1 MVSIVWPVRT
11 EEQKHLL
18 WCPCVAGMHPGK
30 LNRLLPYINTHKYIQ
45 SHGAKTPRD
54 SFCLLWTAFFFF
66 IYMPASSIFLRPHS
80 ISFLSTATTSIYY
93 YYYSSLHHVVS
104 SPRRRIV
111 SSTRPVV
118 HPRQSVNHADSSSP
132 VILPPEASIL
142 PSRRRCSTNNHH
154 LRSPLEARSVAVSPL
169 GQYNLVTGWTEEE
182 DRTE

>member
-1 MVSIVWPVRT
+1 
-11 EEQKHLL
+11 
-18 WCPCVAGMHPGK
+18 MHPGK

-66 IYMPASSIFLRPHS
+66 FIYIYAGLLHLSSTSLHL
-80 ISFLSTATTSIYY
+80 LSLYRNYLYLYY
-93 YYYSSLHHVVS
+93 YYYSSSLHHVVS

-169 GQYNLVTGWTEEE
+169 GQYNIVTGWTEE

>member
-1 MVSIVWPVRT
+1 
-11 EEQKHLL
+11 
-18 WCPCVAGMHPGK
+18 MHPGK

-45 SHGAKTPRD
+45 VTGPRHPVIP
-54 SFCLLWTAFFFF
+54 SACYGRRFFFLY
-66 IYMPASSIFLRPHS
+66 IYAGLLHLSSTPLHL
-80 ISFLSTATTSIYY
+80 LSLYRNYLYLYY
-93 YYYSSLHHVVS
+93 YYYSSSLHHVVS

-169 GQYNLVTGWTEEE
+169 GQYNLVTGWTEE